1 MCIAA
6 SFKCAYIL
14 SGEIFA
20 TSIRNSAMGLVS
32 GMARVGAIM
41 SPFIVMLGE
50 TFSNFQFTVFG
61 FLGLTGGI
69 LSLRLPET
77 LNKPLPETV
86 NDMLRTRQRKKV
98 KSETKVIDI

>member
-1 MCIAA
+1 
-6 SFKCAYIL
+6 
-14 SGEIFA
+14 
-20 TSIRNSAMGLVS
+20 
-32 GMARVGAIM
+32 MARVGAIM